1 MQEIKSRLRKRE
13 QKPPPPKKD
22 NTVQAIR
29 RNIPI
34 IRTVNST
41 LNFLAPNEGE
51 NIFMHIVFLS
61 KSQSDHSPRGNKN
74 FSQPL
79 ALYKVF

>member
-13 QKPPPPKKD
+13 QKPKKKD

-61 KSQSDHSPRGNKN
+61 KSQSDHSPRGNKY
-74 FSQPL
+74 FSQPS

>member
-13 QKPPPPKKD
+13 QKPKKKD

-34 IRTVNST
+34 IQTVNST

-51 NIFMHIVFLS
+51 NIFMHIFFLS
-61 KSQSDHSPRGNKN
+61 KSQSDHSPWGNKN
-74 FSQPL
+74 FSQPS